1 MSFSRVVLFCL
12 SWLWLGVEAATSTQP
27 NIAIFIMDDVGQS
40 DLGTYGHPIVKTPN
54 IDRIAREGMR
64 FDNAFLTT
72 SSCSSSR
79 ASILTG
85 LYPHN
90 TGAATLGSPVPATV
104 DSLPQQLKRAGYYT
118 ASVGKWHL
126 GEPFKSHFNRVV
138 EMRDE
143 SGAIDWLPEFQR
155 RPRNKP
161 FFFWFASGDA
171 HIPYD
176 WTPPLSLSYRP
187 DNVMI
192 HPWSVDNPY
201 ERAELV
207 QYYNEI
213 TRADKNIGLMLNA
226 MQQAGVL
233 DNTLVIVMSDNGT
246 MFGSAKTSLYDEG
259 IKTPL
264 VMRHP
269 KRIKADTI
277 NTQLISS
284 IDLMPTL
291 VAAAGVSTPT
301 GLLGVSL
308 WPTLTQPDR
317 AVRQHIFAERN
328 THAVP
333 MFERALRT
341 SRYLYKRNYL
351 HRRLCDPD
359 ASLLIGTKLRER
371 VFEEFYDLAHD
382 PSAQQNLAQHREYQA
397 DKLALSAQ
405 MSQLMQDTRDT
416 APPLMLEQCET
427 LPWDRRI
434 ELQWPV
440 ETESM

>member
-1 MSFSRVVLFCL
+1 MSRRLLLACL
-12 SWLWLGVEAATSTQP
+12 CAVWTLLSSAQDLKQP
-27 NIAIFIMDDVGQS
+27 NIAVFILDDVGQS

-54 IDRIAREGMR
+54 IDRIARKGMR

-90 TGAATLGSPVPATV
+90 TGAATLGTPLPAAI
-104 DSLPQQLKRAGYYT
+104 DSLPQRLQRAGYYT

-126 GEPFKSHFNRVV
+126 GEPFKSHFDRVV
-138 EMRDE
+138 ELRE
-143 SGAIDWLPEFQR
+143 PSGAVDWLPEFAR
-155 RPRNKP
+155 RPKDKP
-161 FFFWFASGDA
+161 FFFWFASLDA

-176 WTPPLSLSYRP
+176 WSPPLLSYSP
-187 DNVMI
+187 NQAQVY
-192 HPWSVDNPY
+192 PWSVDTVF
-201 ERAELV
+201 ERSQIAL
-207 QYYNEI
+207 YYNEI
-213 TRADKNIGLMLNA
+213 TRADRRIGEVVDA
-226 MQQAGVL
+226 MQRAGVL
-233 DNTLVIVMSDNGT
+233 DNTLVVVLSDNGA
-246 MFGSAKTSLYDEG
+246 MFGGAKTSLYDEG
-259 IKTPL
+259 IRTPL
-264 VMRHP
+264 VLRYP
-269 KRIKADTI
+269 PRITAGRR
-277 NTQLISS
+277 NTQLVSS

-291 VAAAGVSTPT
+291 LAAAGVPTPT
-301 GLLGVSL
+301 GLPGVSL
-308 WPTLTQPDR
+308 WPTLKQPDR
-317 AVRQHIFAERN
+317 PVRQYIFAERN

-341 SRYLYKRNYL
+341 PRYLYKRNYL

-371 VFEEFYDLAHD
+371 VFEEFYDLVRD

-397 DKLALSAQ
+397 DQLALGAQ
-405 MSQLMQDTRDT
+405 MSQLMQDTRDA
-416 APPLMLEQCET
+416 APPLMLEQCEP